1 MECLTKVTEEK
12 VYNRLFKLMEKIV
25 KDLKKPAK
33 DKDGHWEVSFFD
45 GLVFTTPKSETIPSL
60 VTIDIDRT
68 SSYVKPVLDILDKVN
83 FSIDILELEPMLE
96 YLTKAQQPEVV
107 ELYDDQINIVLPNG
121 TSRTFKV
128 NPTAV
133 QLYNETCDDLETKY
147 TPTLITSHPAS
158 HTFLDDSFGGRGDTN
173 ILEINMDLATGKVYS
188 KNYLPDGVNVRLLRK
203 NMVGVVKKTK
213 KIPGTTDKE
222 TTYSPTTFDFLE
234 STVKTDRGCLKV
246 TVDNPYYKVEQLYI
260 VYKV

>member
-1 MECLTKVTEEK
+1 MECLVKVTEEK

-33 DKDGHWEVSFFD
+33 DKSGHWEVSFFD
-45 GLVFTTPKSETIPSL
+45 GLVFTTPKSETIPSI

-68 SSYVKPVLDILDKVN
+68 SSYVKPVLDIIDKVN
-83 FSIDILELEPMLE
+83 FSIDIFDLEPMLE
-96 YLTKAQQPEVV
+96 YLTKSQQPEVV
-107 ELYDDQINIVLPNG
+107 ELYDEQISIILPNG

-128 NPTAV
+128 NPMAV
-133 QLYNETCDDLETKY
+133 HLYNETCDNLENNYK
-147 TPTLITSHPAS
+147 PTSVTSHTVPHS
-158 HTFLDDSFGGRGDTN
+158 FLDDSFGGRGDTN
-173 ILEINMDLATGKVYS
+173 ILEINMDLTKGNVQYK
-188 KNYLPDGVNVRLLRK
+188 KYLPDGVNVRLLRK
-203 NMVGVVKKTK
+203 NMIGVVKKTK
-213 KIPGTTDKE
+213 KIPGTNDKE
-222 TTYSPTTFDFLE
+222 TSYSPTTLDFLE